1 MGLTHAP
8 ICRICGERKTKR
20 ENQICSQCAR
30 RTCTIPCK
38 VCGNTGRRL
47 YDGICASCRNSAKV
61 NDSKAHLDEM
71 IADEQKTLL
80 LLVELRE
87 GLSYRDAAKI
97 AGLST
102 TAAFMRVKS
111 LLPDEALDFLE
122 VDKEETTTFQGE

>member
-8 ICRICGERKTKR
+8 TCRICGERKTKR
-20 ENQICSQCAR
+20 AGQICSQCAR
-30 RTCTIPCK
+30 LTCTVPCK
-38 VCGNTGRRL
+38 ICGNTGRRF
-47 YDGICASCRNSAKV
+47 YNSACASCRNSAKA
-61 NDSKAHLDEM
+61 NDSKAHLDEV
-71 IADEQKTLL
+71 IANEQKTLL

-111 LLPDEALDFLE
+111 LLPDEALDFSE
-122 VDKEETTTFQGE
+122 VTRDDV

>member
-8 ICRICGERKTKR
+8 TCRICGERKTKR
-20 ENQICSQCAR
+20 ADQICSQCAR

-47 YDGICASCRNSAKV
+47 YDGICTTCRNKAKAT
-61 NDSKAHLDEM
+61 DSKAHLNEM

-111 LLPDEALDFLE
+111 LLPDDALDFSE
-122 VDKEETTTFQGE
+122 VTRDDV

>member
-1 MGLTHAP
+1 MGLTYAP
-8 ICRICGERKTKR
+8 TCRICGERKTKR

-30 RTCTIPCK
+30 RTCTVPCK

-47 YDGICASCRNSAKV
+47 YDGICASCRSKAKA
-61 NDSKAHLDEM
+61 NDSRSYLNEM

-111 LLPDEALDFLE
+111 LLPDEALDFSGVWRE
-122 VDKEETTTFQGE
+122 D